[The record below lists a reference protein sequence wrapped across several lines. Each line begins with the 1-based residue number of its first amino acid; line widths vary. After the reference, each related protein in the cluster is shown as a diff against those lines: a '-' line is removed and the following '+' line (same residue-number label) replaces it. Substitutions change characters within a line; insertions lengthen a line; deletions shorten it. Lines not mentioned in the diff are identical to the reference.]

1 MEDYNELFSKARNYL
16 QTKKRS
22 TELLDAFHSKL
33 ILQFHETGIQKIIL
47 KEILGDVMETNDIS
61 ELVQLG
67 FLIRKNLDFYLFSVP
82 SAGKVLSTLKG
93 CRKEIVGILK
103 RQRFKEM
110 LEDDLVKRKLKNTP
124 FGVEFY
130 LDDMIGLNFLS
141 RKETPSGRLIT
152 LHPSRN
158 I

>member
-82 SAGKVLSTLKG
+82 SAGSSKEKIEEHSFWSRVLLG
-93 CRKEIVGILK
+93 
-103 RQRFKEM
+103 
-110 LEDDLVKRKLKNTP
+110 
-124 FGVEFY
+124 
-130 LDDMIGLNFLS
+130 
-141 RKETPSGRLIT
+141 
-152 LHPSRN
+152 
-158 I
+158 